1 MVHSLSLLARV
12 IPLEPTDVQMGTSTG
27 KTLEISAKH
36 RLISSPPS
44 LLVRGNLFVCTA
56 DERLSP
62 STQTPVNETRRD
74 NRRVVESLLGNDR
87 RDFNQFSAVICEVK

>member
-12 IPLEPTDVQMGTSTG
+12 IPLEPNDVQMGTSTG
-27 KTLEISAKH
+27 KTLEISGKH

-44 LLVRGNLFVCTA
+44 LLVRGNLFACTA

-62 STQTPVNETRRD
+62 STQTPVNETRGD
-74 NRRVVESLLGNDR
+74 NRRVVER
-87 RDFNQFSAVICEVK
+87 